1 MVAGGME
8 SMSNAP
14 YYMKRGQTPY
24 GKVELLVGI
33 GFTGSSYANTQGGI
47 FFNVYMH

>member
-24 GKVELLVGI
+24 GKLELLVCHLI
-33 GFTGSSYANTQGGI
+33 GESHYEVSVI
-47 FFNVYMH
+47 KI

>member
-24 GKVELLVGI
+24 GKVELLVR
-33 GFTGSSYANTQGGI
+33 SRYWV
-47 FFNVYMH
+47 FNMKC

>member
-24 GKVELLVGI
+24 GKIEMMVRKLYHRSLLLFSG
-33 GFTGSSYANTQGGI
+33 
-47 FFNVYMH
+47 